1 MSETKFVLGVKV
13 GGELA
18 HIPDTNSSYELKT
31 LAIRNVTSAGVSYEF
46 LPRPRLFAAIDT
58 WLAYNAINAVEYTSN
73 IGANQPTRFQFV
85 FEPRL
90 GAKFGKITPSIGY
103 IFPIGG
109 RLADA
114 STSGLELHCD
124 FAF

>member
-1 MSETKFVLGVKV
+1 M
-13 GGELA
+13 
-18 HIPDTNSSYELKT
+18 
-31 LAIRNVTSAGVSYEF
+31 
-46 LPRPRLFAAIDT
+46 
-58 WLAYNAINAVEYTSN
+58 
-73 IGANQPTRFQFV
+73 GATPPTRLQVV

-90 GAKFGKITPSIGY
+90 GARFGKVSPSIGY

-109 RLADA
+109 RLADS